1 MYEFIIEEAKPAD
14 AENVL
19 SYLKMIGGESDNL
32 TFGAE
37 GVPFSIEAEQSFI
50 QSRLDS
56 KKDVLYLV
64 KCNGEIVGNGSIN
77 SLSGRMSHRAE
88 LGISVRKD
96 YWGKGV
102 GTKLMSALI
111 SFAGNAGF
119 EILSLEVRSDN
130 DRAIRLYER
139 FGFKKI
145 ATYPGFMKIKG
156 ALVDY
161 DLMYLTLITK
171 QPVN

>member
-1 MYEFIIEEAKPAD
+1 MCEYIIEKATPGD

-19 SYLKMIGGESDNL
+19 AYLKIIGGESDNL

-37 GVPFSIEAEQSFI
+37 GVPFSVEAEQAFI
-50 QSRLDS
+50 RSRLYS
-56 KKDVLYLV
+56 KTDVLYLV
-64 KCNGEIVGNGSIN
+64 KIGDEIIGNGSIN

-88 LGISVRKD
+88 LGISVRKEH
-96 YWGKGV
+96 WGKGI
-102 GTKLMSALI
+102 GTKLMDALI
-111 SFAGNAGF
+111 AFAKNAGF
-119 EILSLEVRSDN
+119 EILSLDVRSDN

-161 DLMYLTLITK
+161 DLMSLPLK
-171 QPVN
+171 